1 MANIEFSWGD
11 KQHFH
16 TDCDRIA
23 EIFARSPDSFI
34 PHSSSVITTDVRNL
48 LLEMLAQKERQSKG
62 YPEIQ
67 RVVNGVKIT
76 LRTRLFSL

>member
-1 MANIEFSWGD
+1 MAKIEFSWGD

-23 EIFARSPDSFI
+23 EIFVRSPDSFI
-34 PHSSSVITTDVRNL
+34 PHSSSVITHEVRTL
-48 LLEMLAQKERQSKG
+48 LLDMLAQKERGPTG

-67 RVVNGVKIT
+67 RVVNSVKIT